1 MTSMPAKK
9 IRVAVI
15 GLKGLPAFGGAAAVG
30 ENLIARLKDE
40 YDITV
45 YATASHTDNKT
56 GNMDGYR
63 QHVFS
68 NYGKGGFNTLVYY
81 VRSMLH
87 CLFGRYDVVH
97 LHHAESGFIT
107 PFLRLRYKVVVT
119 FHGIYRDD
127 YKDPKFSGFAN
138 KFFKFSERQNIRFA
152 NTVVS
157 VSAPDA
163 AYILEKYGKAVT
175 YIPNGISLTSGDT
188 VPEKNHEPYILF
200 AAGRIYRIKGLHL
213 LLEAA
218 KQLDLKTRIVVA
230 GDLDQVE
237 DYKEQILE
245 LQKGLNVE
253 FTGLI
258 RDKKKLGS
266 LIREASLFVFPS
278 LTEAMSMMLL
288 EVVSEHTPVIASDI
302 APNRA
307 VFNEEEV
314 LFFKSGDSA
323 DLAEKTAYALKHQ
336 EIMAARAQKAYRRL
350 EEGYTWNRISEQYS
364 TIYKSLSS

>member
-1 MTSMPAKK
+1 MTSIPAKK

-15 GLKGLPAFGGAAAVG
+15 GLKGLPAFGGAATVG
-30 ENLIARLKDE
+30 ENIIERLKDQ

-45 YATASHTDNKT
+45 YASSSHTSLKT
-56 GNMDGYR
+56 GNMNGYR
-63 QHVFS
+63 QHVFG

-81 VRSMLH
+81 LRSMWH
-87 CLFGRYDVVH
+87 CLFGRYDLVH

-127 YKDPKFSGFAN
+127 YTDPKFSGFAN
-138 KFFKFSERQNIRFA
+138 KFFKFSERQNIKFA
-152 NTVVS
+152 STVVS
-157 VSAPDA
+157 VSSPDA
-163 AYILEKYGKAVT
+163 DYILQKYGKAVT
-175 YIPNGISLTSGDT
+175 YIPNGISL
-188 VPEKNHEPYILF
+188 PEEEPVSAGNREAFILF

-218 KQLDLKTRIVVA
+218 QKLELKIKIIVA

-237 DYKEQILE
+237 SYKQEISG

-253 FTGLI
+253 FAGLI
-258 RDKKKLGS
+258 RDKKKLES
-266 LIREASLFVFPS
+266 LIREASFFVFPS

-288 EVVSEHTPVIASDI
+288 EVVSAKTPVIASDI
-302 APNRA
+302 EPNRA
-307 VFNEEEV
+307 VFNEDEA

-323 DLAEKTAYALKHQ
+323 DLAEKIAYALKHH
-336 EIMAARAQKAYRRL
+336 EVMTDRARKAYGKL
-350 EEGYTWNRISEQYS
+350 ESGYTWDRISEQYS